1 MPHAY
6 IAPAVQCYQLF
17 PGWHISP
24 VKAQCWQSVAALG
37 LFIILV
43 SFHLQQ
49 PTLLSDLQSPV
60 ASCSPSHCS
69 PPAAASPPMLIP
81 TWPSGSEP
89 DPEALCFLGLGSP
102 SSCWNL
108 WVVSHV
114 SAELNLCLSQEDL
127 GHMCL
132 PRFSSQTIIAAWKG
146 ADGLTATDPVSLYAS
161 HTQAGGTQLNPL
173 PPSSPLAGFI
183 FSLSPKFVMVHM
195 HYFSWLSF
203 CEVRLPVTYMWRQC
217 SSQLKKKEVIHWG
230 LHSTLLLQKAFP
242 S

>member
-1 MPHAY
+1 ML
-6 IAPAVQCYQLF
+6 PAVSWVAHLSSQSSMLTVSGCLGALHY
-17 PGWHISP
+17 PGVLPPAATDSP
-24 VKAQCWQSVAALG
+24 LWFAKS
-37 LFIILV
+37 
-43 SFHLQQ
+43 
-49 PTLLSDLQSPV
+49 
-60 ASCSPSHCS
+60 SCSPPHCS
-69 PPAAASPPMLIP
+69 PPAAASPPMLIS
-81 TWPSGSEP
+81 TWSSGSEP

-102 SSCWNL
+102 SSFWNL

-114 SAELNLCLSQEDL
+114 SAEINLCLSQEDL
-127 GHMCL
+127 GHMFL
-132 PRFSSQTIIAAWKG
+132 PRFSSQTIMAAWKG

-217 SSQLKKKEVIHWG
+217 SSQLKKKRG
-230 LHSTLLLQKAFP
+230 CTLRSALHPASAESISLIMAEQLIL
-242 S
+242 